1 MVAKIR
7 REGCGPLVA
16 GLMLA
21 GSVVATPIGPLVP
34 VSPQVS
40 MAAEGFHGNR
50 GLVP

>member
-1 MVAKIR
+1 MVVVFAAAD
-7 REGCGPLVA
+7 L
-16 GLMLA
+16 
-21 GSVVATPIGPLVP
+21 GSSVVP